1 MSTLT
6 VALDLPRALDVPR
19 AQLESRLRELIGEGR
34 ISSGKGA
41 ELLGVSKL
49 EFVRLLAQHGISY
62 FTESSEELTAEVAT
76 LDQLLGESNA

>member
-19 AQLESRLRELIGEGR
+19 VQLESRLRELFREGR

-41 ELLGVSKL
+41 ELLGVSPPSIPPKGREVGRFSPRWREL
-49 EFVRLLAQHGISY
+49 EGGRRVISGIAGAPTY
-62 FTESSEELTAEVAT
+62 
-76 LDQLLGESNA
+76 